1 MAAAAADS
9 DPAAAVA
16 AMSTCAH
23 WCVLAS
29 DFFPS
34 LCPSRFPVPG
44 SLVHARRR
52 VGDALDLVDLD
63 LSWGEPRFGRRRGGF
78 LW

>member
-1 MAAAAADS
+1 MAAAAAADS

-23 WCVLAS
+23 WSVLALPPN
-29 DFFPS
+29 FLFPS
-34 LCPSRFPVPG
+34 PCPPGFPVP
-44 SLVHARRR
+44 LVHVRRR

-63 LSWGEPRFGRRRGGF
+63 LSWGEPRFGRGEG
-78 LW
+78 LL